1 MIASLII
8 IVHISACA
16 TSASKNNNQNITD
29 EFEKTLTDEE
39 NMCVANTIEQF
50 FSDNTHWL
58 ESIEHSCS
66 DQSIE
71 DIQSSCGTVTATKHR
86 NRCDSFPLEKFKSA
100 KNIND
105 ERKIIDKKVDKW
117 YRKYV
122 IPLVIAISV
131 AGALIRGN

>member
-50 FSDNTHWL
+50 FSDNTPVSYTHL
-58 ESIEHSCS
+58 TLPTI
-66 DQSIE
+66 
-71 DIQSSCGTVTATKHR
+71 
-86 NRCDSFPLEKFKSA
+86 
-100 KNIND
+100 
-105 ERKIIDKKVDKW
+105 
-117 YRKYV
+117 Y
-122 IPLVIAISV
+122 SV
-131 AGALIRGN
+131 